1 MENLIL
7 LNSLESILGPSHKKS
22 KDNYAFHCP
31 FCNHY
36 KPKLEINLLTNNKGE
51 NPFACWVCNTKG
63 KTIRSLLL
71 QLKISPDTANTI
83 LKHVNNSV
91 SKELD
96 IEVNLRLPKEFKPL
110 YEGSTIEFSRVK
122 KYLYSR
128 GLTEE
133 DFIKY
138 EIGYCASGA
147 YANRVV
153 IPSYD
158 SNGILNFFVSRLA
171 GNIQGVPYKNP
182 AVNKDIIFFESMIN
196 WKAPIVLCE
205 GVFDAMAIKRNV
217 IPILGKVVSKKL
229 YERLAHNETK
239 DVYIALDRDALKGAL
254 SIADKLLALGKRV
267 FLVDLQEKD
276 PSIMGFKSF
285 TNLISQAEPLTF
297 EKLLT
302 YKLSL

>member
-1 MENLIL
+1 VENLIL

-239 DVYIALDRDALKGAL
+239 DVYIALDKDALKGAL

-285 TNLISQAEPLTF
+285 TKLISQAEPLTF

>member
-239 DVYIALDRDALKGAL
+239 DVYIALDKDALKGAL

>member
-7 LNSLESILGPSHKKS
+7 LNSLEGILGPSHKKS

-31 FCNHY
+31 FCNHH
-36 KPKLEINLLTNNKGE
+36 KPKLEINLLTNNRGE

-71 QLKISPDTANTI
+71 QLKISPDTANAV
-83 LKHVNNSV
+83 LKQVKNSV

-96 IEVNLRLPKEFKPL
+96 IEINLRLPKEFKPL
-110 YEGSTIEFSRVK
+110 YEGFTIEFSRVK

-153 IPSYD
+153 VPSYD
-158 SNGILNFFVSRLA
+158 SNGIL
-171 GNIQGVPYKNP
+171 KN
-182 AVNKDIIFFESMIN
+182 MIN
-196 WKAPIVLCE
+196 WKAPVILCE
-205 GVFDAMAIKRNV
+205 GVFDAIAIKRNV
-217 IPILGKVVSKKL
+217 VPILGKVVSKRL

-239 DVYIALDRDALKGAL
+239 DVYIALDKDALKGAL
-254 SIADKLLALGKRV
+254 LIADKLLALGKRV

-276 PSIMGFKSF
+276 PSTMGFKNF
-285 TNLISQAEPLTF
+285 TSLVSQAEPLTF

>member
-239 DVYIALDRDALKGAL
+239 DVYIALDKDALKGAL

-285 TNLISQAEPLTF
+285 TKLISQAEPLTF

>member
-285 TNLISQAEPLTF
+285 TKLISQAEPLTF

>member
-1 MENLIL
+1 VENLIL

-239 DVYIALDRDALKGAL
+239 DVYIALDKDALKGAL